1 MNALWLSTP
10 ALRALLPEGVVAAAA
25 LAALALDVSVMHRR
39 TLRVRTATAAL
50 LGVTG
55 CIFSLLLLL
64 HAPAQASVAGGMFVA
79 SPLTALVQMGVL
91 VLAICVL
98 LILPD
103 APGTRHA
110 GETVLLILLA
120 TVGMLL
126 LIAAQ
131 DLLLIFLALELLSLP
146 LYILT
151 ALDART
157 GTHGAHAAEAGLKYF
172 LFGGASSAM
181 LLFGFSLLY
190 GVANSTRLAAMAA
203 SVQSAPSHP
212 LLLVATALIV
222 AGLGFKIAAAPFHF
236 WAPDVYEAAPAP
248 AAALIASGS
257 KVAAFFLL
265 FQILTL
271 GLTEA
276 RGWGLALSAMAAL
289 SMAWGSLAATAQASV
304 RRLLA
309 YSAVAHAGYLL
320 LAFLPGTR
328 ANLSA
333 LLFYV
338 LTYALAALGMLAA
351 IGVLERSGGT
361 DQIGSWNGLSQ
372 RSPGLAISIAVFLL
386 SLAGVPPLAGFF
398 AKFYLFAS
406 VLRSAPLASVAF
418 WLVMLAIAMSAVALY
433 YSLRV
438 LKPVFVNDPAQE
450 AGAIPIPWLSRLVLI
465 LLTAAVMVL
474 GCAPQLLLSWLNSVT
489 QMAGLR

>member
-50 LGVTG
+50 LGVMG

-190 GVANSTRLAAMAA
+190 GVANSTRLVAIAA

-257 KVAAFFLL
+257 KVAAFFLFLLAAINVGTLYNLAQQMRRLHARNGAASTGQEMPGFEAPSGLLARIFSPMLRLTQKSWHMYGVGFL
-265 FQILTL
+265 FGL
-271 GLTEA
+271 GFDTASEVAL
-276 RGWGLALSAMAAL
+276 LALSATQIAHGIGFAQVMMLPALFTAGMMLLDTADSIFMAGAYGWAML
-289 SMAWGSLAATAQASV
+289 HPARKLGYNFTITA
-304 RRLLA
+304 
-309 YSAVAHAGYLL
+309 
-320 LAFLPGTR
+320 
-328 ANLSA
+328 
-333 LLFYV
+333 
-338 LTYALAALGMLAA
+338 
-351 IGVLERSGGT
+351 
-361 DQIGSWNGLSQ
+361 
-372 RSPGLAISIAVFLL
+372 
-386 SLAGVPPLAGFF
+386 
-398 AKFYLFAS
+398 AS
-406 VLRSAPLASVAF
+406 VLMAAFIGSVEIADLLGERLHMSSGLWGGIATLNNNLTLFGICALGVFAFCWIAASVLF
-418 WLVMLAIAMSAVALY
+418 RRYRSPAI
-433 YSLRV
+433 
-438 LKPVFVNDPAQE
+438 
-450 AGAIPIPWLSRLVLI
+450 
-465 LLTAAVMVL
+465 
-474 GCAPQLLLSWLNSVT
+474 
-489 QMAGLR
+489 